1 MALILKAEVKSDW
14 LNIASAET
22 SKDAIIDRLISQ
34 VEDEIVGICG
44 QPIEATATTLEFQG
58 AYGNTYPLYYTVPV
72 TLTTLKYRDT
82 PADTWTAVTGDSAA
96 FIRNGVYSLYY
107 EDGFQSSPYF
117 QAVMSVG
124 FATVPDDVKLCAYE
138 MVTELYLN
146 TPHAMQ
152 GNRFGVSAINES
164 EGGISWAKTITS
176 MRARAKERLAP
187 YTRVLI

>member
-14 LNIASAET
+14 LQITDT
-22 SKDAIIDRLISQ
+22 SKDAIIDRLIAQ
-34 VEDEIVGICG
+34 VEDEIVSICG
-44 QPIEATATTLEFQG
+44 QPLEATSTTVEFQG
-58 AYGNTYPLYYTVPV
+58 EYGNTYPLYYTVPV

-82 PADTWTAVTGDSAA
+82 PADSWTLVTGDSAA
-96 FIRNGVYSLYY
+96 YVRNGVYSLYY
-107 EDGFQSSPYF
+107 EDGFHTSPYF

-138 MVTELYLN
+138 MVTELFLN

-164 EGGISWAKTITS
+164 EGGISWAKTLLS
-176 MRARAKERLAP
+176 MRSSAVERLKP